1 VVTAVPAVPRSMAS
15 PATVAAAATGEPGQL
30 EVASLGLVALAA
42 PVVAV
47 APAVPGAQWEVA
59 EMVAKRATGVLEATV
74 ASDRSRI
81 QMGVTAALAAQVETV
96 ASADTRATEMGMV
109 VLPAMAEPQVTAA
122 VDSTAMPV
130 PLWLRTELMAEMAEV
145 RARLALRAP
154 PVSPPKVVGEER
166 AERQVRPARSGMA
179 AMVATAA
186 KGFHRT
192 SRASREEM
200 EARADPVEMP
210 MAATQATAETERR
223 ADPDTTELP
232 AVARTD
238 RTAAAVES
246 ADQAAT
252 LRQAERM
259 ATVVTAETQVPPAT
273 EVAG

>member
-1 VVTAVPAVPRSMAS
+1 MAS

-47 APAVPGAQWEVA
+47 APVVPGAQREVA
-59 EMVAKRATGVLEATV
+59 EMVAKPATGELEATV
-74 ASDRSRI
+74 
-81 QMGVTAALAAQVETV
+81 VTARLRIEMGLLVGLAAQVETV
-96 ASADTRATEMGMV
+96 ASADTQATEMGTV

-122 VDSTAMPV
+122 MDTTEMPA
-130 PLWLRTELMAEMAEV
+130 PLWLRTELMAEMAGV

-154 PVSPPKVVGEER
+154 LVSPPKVVGEER
-166 AERQVRPARSGMA
+166 AARQVRRARLAMA

-186 KGFHRT
+186 KGFHRVP
-192 SRASREEM
+192 RASWEEM

-210 MAATQATAETERR
+210 LVAAQATAETERR

-238 RTAAAVES
+238 RTAAPVES
-246 ADQAAT
+246 ADRAAT

-259 ATVVTAETQVPPAT
+259 ATVVMAETQAPPAT